1 MRPTKHMYPQAIPA
15 ISLAISSVLAA
26 DLPVSQVVLYKNGVG
41 YFERAGEL
49 KAGEAARLDFKAAE
63 MNDVLKSLSV
73 TQKGGGPVTGL
84 RYDSSEP
91 LNTKLGEFPFRVENG
106 QSLSAFLD
114 QLKGAVVSLK
124 LLSGE
129 TDGGTIVSGR
139 RLPSD
144 AQRNE
149 RELLILMLASGDLK
163 TFDLGV
169 VQTLK
174 LADPLLEAE
183 LRRFLSTLTASR
195 SKEKKSV
202 YLDSTDDKARQ
213 VALSYMIPTP
223 IWKSSYRLIFGAA
236 GDPTL
241 EGWAI
246 VDNTTGE
253 DWNKVQLALV
263 SGRPVSFISR
273 LYEPKYVARQTADLA
288 EEQAQGPVTYDGAV
302 AELRPMLA
310 AAPPA
315 QARRM
320 GGNSQFQANAMMDK
334 AQVQGGV
341 VGGIVAGVPSTLAVS
356 TEGRDL
362 GDLFEYRFSTPV
374 TVRKN
379 ESVMLPFVQQKVT
392 ARKLLIYTSGQSS
405 RNPMSAAAIVN
416 STGKTLD
423 GGPITVFDA
432 AAYGGEALMES
443 LKAGDKRL
451 ISYATDLGTRITT
464 NAESGSEVVREVK
477 AKDGIL
483 TSKLSVQE
491 TTTYTIR
498 NVDPRAKTLI
508 IEHPLKPESK
518 LLGDVKP
525 METSANH
532 HRFEV
537 KLAANANEKFVVRE
551 EHLLENT
558 EQISNLNDDQILIY
572 LRNKSLSEAARKQL
586 DAVRAKKSE
595 IQESTLQANRLSTEI
610 NELVQDQERV
620 RQNLNSLNRVNG
632 QEAQVRKYASDL
644 AASEAK
650 LATLRD
656 NQSANRKRVA
666 TLQGE
671 LSDLVNKLAF

>member
-1 MRPTKHMYPQAIPA
+1 MHRPVLLA
-15 ISLAISSVLAA
+15 LAIVVNFRAA
-26 DLPVSQVVLYKNGVG
+26 DLPVTQVVLYKNGVG
-41 YFERAGEL
+41 YFERSGELRAGE
-49 KAGEAARLDFKAAE
+49 GARLDFKAVE

-73 TQKGGGPVTGL
+73 TQKGGGPVNGL

-91 LNTKLGEFPFRVENG
+91 LLTKLGEFPFRVENG

-114 QLKGAVVSLK
+114 QLKGAVVNLK
-124 LLSGE
+124 MLSGE
-129 TDGGTIVSGR
+129 TESGTIVSGR
-139 RLPSD
+139 RLPAD

-149 RELLILMLASGDLK
+149 RELLVLLLASGEIKTIDLAQ
-163 TFDLGV
+163 

-174 LADPLLEAE
+174 LADPSLEAE
-183 LRRFLSTLTASR
+183 LKRFLSTLTASR

-202 YLDSTDDKARQ
+202 YLDSTNDQARH

-223 IWKSSYRLIFGAA
+223 IWKSSYRLIFAPA
-236 GDPTL
+236 GEPTL

-273 LYEPKYVARQTADLA
+273 LYEPKYVPRATAELPED
-288 EEQAQGPVTYDGAV
+288 QALGPVTYEGALANEARAGFAAGGVIGGLAGAAPSAKMRANTMADRAAPAPAQV
-302 AELRPMLA
+302 AEMA
-310 AAPPA
+310 
-315 QARRM
+315 
-320 GGNSQFQANAMMDK
+320 G
-334 AQVQGGV
+334 
-341 VGGIVAGVPSTLAVS
+341 GVPSSVNVNTAS
-356 TEGRDL
+356 REL
-362 GDLFEYRFSTPV
+362 GDLFEYRFGTPV

-379 ESVMLPFVQQKVT
+379 ESVMLPFVQQKVN
-392 ARKLLIYTSGQSS
+392 ARKLLIYSFGQTSQ
-405 RNPMSAAAIVN
+405 NPMSAASIVN

-464 NAESGSEVVREVK
+464 NLESGSETVRSLK
-477 AKDGIL
+477 AKDGVL
-483 TSKLSVQE
+483 TGKLAIVE
-491 TTTYTIR
+491 TTTYSIS

-508 IEHPLKPESK
+508 IEHPVRPDARI
-518 LLGDVKP
+518 LGDVKP
-525 METSANH
+525 AESTANH

-537 KLAANANEKFVVRE
+537 KVAAGANEKFVVKQE
-551 EHLLENT
+551 ILLDNIMH
-558 EQISNLNDDQILIY
+558 ISNLSDEQLLIY
-572 LRNKSLSEAARKQL
+572 TRNRNISEAARKQL
-586 DAVRAKKSE
+586 EQIAAKK
-595 IQESTLQANRLSTEI
+595 QELGENGRETSRLNTEI

-620 RQNLNSLNRVNG
+620 RQNLASLNRVNG
-632 QEAQVRKYASDL
+632 QEAQVRKYAGDL

-656 NQSANRKRVA
+656 TQSAARRRAV
-666 TLQGE
+666 TLQSE
-671 LSDLVNKLAF
+671 LNGLIQKLEF